1 MSLSSDWERVTIIL
15 SVTWSWVIPSIFL
28 NPADASL
35 SNSNFFLFEA
45 ERNILSRKVDTI
57 PADRSFPTPQLGNK
71 KPKFL
76 LYLQVTDSWLD
87 VRDPTH
93 KHRTHTLIPACFPPR
108 TLPSF
113 HLSIH
118 HYCGPTT
125 SCHHLLSLVQLGKVC
140 ARYIFPLPNA
150 AEQSTSGPSDSNQE
164 LFISHV
170 SALWAGLSWAGL
182 PLHLALAGVRCGVT
196 AEVRAGLG
204 WKIQEAVTNWGL
216 HTASLGLAAR
226 WAS

>member
-1 MSLSSDWERVTIIL
+1 MELGDTFNF
-15 SVTWSWVIPSIFL
+15 P

-35 SNSNFFLFEA
+35 SNSIFFLFEA

-76 LYLQVTDSWLD
+76 LYLQVTDNWLD

-93 KHRTHTLIPACFPPR
+93 KHRTHTPIPACFPPL

-170 SALWAGLSWAGL
+170 SALWAGLGWAGL
-182 PLHLALAGVRCGVT
+182 LLHLALAVVRCGVT

>member
-1 MSLSSDWERVTIIL
+1 M
-15 SVTWSWVIPSIFL
+15 IPSIFL

-45 ERNILSRKVDTI
+45 ERNIVSRKVDTI
-57 PADRSFPTPQLGNK
+57 PADRSFPTPQLRNK

-125 SCHHLLSLVQLGKVC
+125 SCHHLLSLVQLGEVC
-140 ARYIFPLPNA
+140 ARYIFLLPNA

-204 WKIQEAVTNWGL
+204 WKIQEAITKWGL